1 MGIKLG
7 TLTIPSG
14 TKPSNA
20 IGGRQLRTVGALTV
34 IAPSALTGTV
44 TLQVPDGIGSSPT
57 FVNLTRPS
65 GSAGGTEDVTIAA
78 SKAVTIENTPMHSIR
93 VNSGTNE
100 GANRAFELFGEEK
113 AHA

>member
-1 MGIKLG
+1 MGISLG
-7 TLTIPSG
+7 TLPFQIS

-20 IGGRQLRTVGALTV
+20 IGGRQLRTVRALTI

-78 SKAVTIENTPMHSIR
+78 SKAVTLNSVPMHSIR

-100 GANRAFELFGEEK
+100 GSARAFELFGEEK
-113 AHA
+113 T